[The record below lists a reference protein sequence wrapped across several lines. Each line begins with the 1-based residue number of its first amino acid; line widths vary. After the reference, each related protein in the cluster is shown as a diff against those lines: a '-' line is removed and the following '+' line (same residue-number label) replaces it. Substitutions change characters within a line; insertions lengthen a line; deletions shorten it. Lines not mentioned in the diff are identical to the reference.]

1 MSMQHSLT
9 GRPIARWL
17 RFLGAA
23 LILLN
28 GGVHLLVWGQAY
40 RSIPVI
46 GPLFLVNAVA
56 ALLIAA
62 ALVWRPE
69 GIAALLGLGLS
80 VGTFGAFLIA
90 STVGLFGLTTGWD
103 AKAVLAAVAEV
114 GATVVL
120 LSWWAITR
128 RKRDAPPLV
137 GERSEGSATG
147 HDALRRSA

>member
-1 MSMQHSLT
+1 MSTQHSLT
-9 GRPIARWL
+9 GRPIARGL

-46 GPLFLVNAVA
+46 GPLFLANAVA

-90 STVGLFGLTTGWD
+90 SMGRQGGAGGGGGSGGD
-103 AKAVLAAVAEV
+103 GRPAVLVGHHPEEEGCTAA
-114 GATVVL
+114 
-120 LSWWAITR
+120 R
-128 RKRDAPPLV
+128 R
-137 GERSEGSATG
+137 
-147 HDALRRSA
+147 